1 MGPQGVPAYSPHTL
15 ISVLRTRRARIAEP
29 SLLLLQLEHSPLA
42 SALWFS
48 LGGWKPYSPS
58 RGLTARGVG
67 GLQGPT
73 EEQQSKAS
81 QGGGVTGFIM

>member
-48 LGGWKPYSPS
+48 LGGRKPYSPS

-73 EEQQSKAS
+73 EEQQSKAL